1 MMLDKIIKI
10 ISEQLDVE
18 PEKITPETRLMDDL
32 KADSMDLVEMVMAFE
47 EEFGISIP
55 DEDAEKLVKVQDVL
69 TYLETKLQG

>member
-1 MMLDKIIKI
+1 MLDKIIKI

-18 PEKITPETRLMDDL
+18 PEKVTPETRLMDDL

>member
-1 MMLDKIIKI
+1 MLDKIKKI

-18 PEKITPETRLMDDL
+18 PEKVTPETRLMDDL

-69 TYLETKLQG
+69 TYLETKLEG

>member
-1 MMLDKIIKI
+1 MLDKIKKI

-18 PEKITPETRLMDDL
+18 PEKVTPETRLMDDL